1 MLQLIDRKTESRS
14 DGLFHPIAKLLR
26 PAIVSAVLSLV
37 LFSPLEAQ
45 ILTSPADTGRMAWG
59 HKDFSRYDRPGMCD
73 RAVMLTLGYETRKY
87 DPDTVLQIHE
97 DIDTSLPD
105 KVIEVA
111 RNCLSAIDTDSISP
125 RQTWSLV
132 RVMLALDEAE
142 SSKSAIDKLLARGK
156 IRADTLYVLGKA
168 IDVYLKA
175 IPARLDM
182 AFHYTVQLD
191 SLSGPGVQPLRFNAR
206 NNIANHWMRKYVPD
220 SVRKYASQAIEIYR
234 FMEPME
240 QDMVPIN
247 SLLTHLINI
256 ANERGDVAT
265 QEAILDTAREL
276 MSEWRQDNGST
287 WIDMMARSIEVRN
300 SMYGRKTQPLD
311 GSFWLNHQG
320 SPRPIAGKM
329 SLVVMANHNCGRNP
343 RCISQFGA
351 LKRLQTMYGD
361 RLDLTIIS
369 VTQGFAPGSGV
380 LTPTEEAEAIA
391 KYFTEYH
398 KLSAAILVDEAPVH
412 TIEDGRVIRDMAPII
427 YTFNDLGNANALL
440 TDEQGRIRWLG
451 HFSSDDDRKP
461 LVTTINRLLAED

>member
-1 MLQLIDRKTESRS
+1 MLELIIKSIKECPTSFLRS
-14 DGLFHPIAKLLR
+14 ATRSLKFIFTSALL
-26 PAIVSAVLSLV
+26 AVFVV
-37 LFSPLEAQ
+37 LPLQAQ
-45 ILTSPADTGRMAWG
+45 VLTSPADTGRMAWG
-59 HKDFSRYDRPGMCD
+59 HKDFNRYDRPGMCD
-73 RAVMLTLGYETRKY
+73 RAAMLTRGYQTRKY
-87 DPDTVLQIHE
+87 DPDTVFRVVE
-97 DIDTSLPD
+97 DIDVPLPEEIA
-105 KVIEVA
+105 KVA

-132 RVMLALDEAE
+132 RVMLTLDEDE

-191 SLSGPGVQPLRFNAR
+191 SLSGSGVQPLRFNVR

-256 ANERGDVAT
+256 ANERGDVAG

-276 MSEWRQDNGST
+276 MSEWRQDHGRT
-287 WIDMMARSIEVRN
+287 WLDMTARSIDARI

-311 GSFWLNHQG
+311 GAFWLNHQG
-320 SPRPIAGKM
+320 SPRPLAGKM
-329 SLVVMANHNCGRNP
+329 SLVVMANHNCGRNQT
-343 RCISQFGA
+343 CVSQFTA
-351 LKRLQTMYGD
+351 LKRLKTLYGD
-361 RLDLTIIS
+361 KLDLTIVS
-369 VTQGFAPGSGV
+369 VTQGYAPGSGV
-380 LTPTEEAEAIA
+380 LTPAEEAEAVA

-412 TIEDGRVIRDMAPII
+412 TIEDGRVIRDMAPIM
-427 YTFNDLGNANALL
+427 YTFNDLGSANALL
-440 TDEQGRIRWLG
+440 TDAEGRIRWLG
-451 HFSSDDDRKP
+451 RFSSDDDRKP